1 MKTQIF
7 YNSEHQME
15 LLISPK
21 NPEDRDFIEMPRFQL
36 LVGHGMGKSVLTVSE
51 DWEVIQERIENY
63 IQSKDH
69 HATS

>member
-7 YNSEHQME
+7 FNPESGMD

-36 LVGHGMGKSVLTVSE
+36 LKGHGDGKMVLMVSE
-51 DWEVIQERIENY
+51 NWDVIQAKIEEVM
-63 IQSKDH
+63 K
-69 HATS
+69 

>member
-7 YNSEHQME
+7 HNPESGME

-36 LVGHGMGKSVLTVSE
+36 LKGYGMGKTVLTVSE
-51 DWEVIQERIENY
+51 NWETIQGKMEE
-63 IQSKDH
+63 H
-69 HATS
+69 HASD